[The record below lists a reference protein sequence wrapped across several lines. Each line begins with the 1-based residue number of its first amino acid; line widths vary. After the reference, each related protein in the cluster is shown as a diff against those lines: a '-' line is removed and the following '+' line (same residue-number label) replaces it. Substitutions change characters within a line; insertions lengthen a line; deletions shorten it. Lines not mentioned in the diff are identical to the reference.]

1 MMEKINLAEKFALIN
16 EHWRP
21 KVVGELN
28 DQEVKLVK
36 FQGEFPWHHHD
47 AEDEMF
53 LAIKGNFR
61 IEFRD
66 RTVELAP
73 GEFVIVPRGVEHRTV
88 AEREVEVLLF
98 EPKNVLNTGN
108 VTDEKYTAPIGDK
121 I

>member
-1 MMEKINLAEKFALIN
+1 MQKVNLAEKFALIN

-28 DQEVKLVK
+28 NQEVKLVK

-53 LAIKGNFR
+53 LAVKGSFR

-66 RTVELAP
+66 KTIELNE
-73 GEFVIVPRGVEHRTV
+73 GEFVIVPRGVEHRPV
-88 AEREVEVLLF
+88 ADKEVEVLLF
-98 EPKNVLNTGN
+98 EPKNVKNTGN
-108 VTDEKYTAPIGDK
+108 VEDEKFTAPIGDK

>member
-1 MMEKINLAEKFALIN
+1 MEKVSLTEKLALIN

-28 DQEVKLVK
+28 GQEVKLVK
-36 FQGEFPWHHHD
+36 FLGEFPWHHHE

-53 LAIKGNFR
+53 LALKGSFR

-66 RTVELAP
+66 RTVELKE
-73 GEFVIVPRGVEHRTV
+73 GDFVIVPRGIEHRPV
-88 AEREVEVLLF
+88 ADEEVEVLLF
-98 EPKNVLNTGN
+98 EPANLKNTGN
-108 VTDEKYTAPIGDK
+108 IEDREFTAPIGEK

>member
-1 MMEKINLAEKFALIN
+1 MQKVNLAEKFALIS

-28 DQEVKLVK
+28 GQEVKLVK
-36 FQGEFPWHHHD
+36 FQGEFPWHHHEN
-47 AEDEMF
+47 EDEMF
-53 LAIKGNFR
+53 LAMKGSFR

-66 RTVELAP
+66 KTIELTP
-73 GEFVIVPRGVEHRTV
+73 GEFVIVPKGVEHRPV
-88 AEREVEVLLF
+88 AETEVEVLLF

-108 VTDEKYTAPIGDK
+108 IQDEMFTAPSGDS

>member
-1 MMEKINLAEKFALIN
+1 MKKVNLAEKFTLIN

-28 DQEVKLVK
+28 GQEVKLVK
-36 FQGEFPWHHHD
+36 FVGEFPWHHHEH
-47 AEDEMF
+47 EDEMF
-53 LAIKGNFR
+53 LAVKGNFR

-66 RTVELAP
+66 KTVELTP
-73 GEFVIVPRGVEHRTV
+73 GEFVIVPHGVEHRPV
-88 AEREVEVLLF
+88 AETEVEVLLF

-108 VTDEKYTAPIGDK
+108 IENERFTAPVGDK

>member
-1 MMEKINLAEKFALIN
+1 MKVNLAEKFALIS

-28 DQEVKLVK
+28 GQEVKLVK
-36 FQGEFPWHHHD
+36 FQGEFPWHHHER
-47 AEDEMF
+47 EDEMF
-53 LAIKGNFR
+53 LAVRGSFR

-66 RTVELAP
+66 RTVELQA
-73 GEFVIVPRGVEHRTV
+73 GEFVIVPRGVEHRPV
-88 AEREVEVLLF
+88 AEEEVEVLLF

-108 VTDEKYTAPIGDK
+108 VVDAQFTAPVGDR

>member
-1 MMEKINLAEKFALIN
+1 MKVNLAEKFALIS

-28 DQEVKLVK
+28 GQEVKLVK
-36 FQGEFPWHHHD
+36 FQGEFPWHHHEH
-47 AEDEMF
+47 EDEMF
-53 LAIKGNFR
+53 LAMKGNFR

-66 RTVELAP
+66 KIIELAE
-73 GEFVIVPRGVEHRTV
+73 GEFVIVPRGVEHRPV

-108 VTDEKYTAPIGDK
+108 IVDAEFTAPVGDK
-121 I
+121 V